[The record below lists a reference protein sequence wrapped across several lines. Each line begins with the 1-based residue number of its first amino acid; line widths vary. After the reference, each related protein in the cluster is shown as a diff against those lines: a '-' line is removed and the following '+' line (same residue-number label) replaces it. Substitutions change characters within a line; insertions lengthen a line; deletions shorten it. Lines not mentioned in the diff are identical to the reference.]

1 MAHYRSWLVL
11 VVLLLSVLFSST
23 TLTATLPQTEDPAA
37 LPPFTT
43 GEGIA
48 SPALQGW
55 ERVQFQGGSQGQF
68 SVLLNAPLCAELNTP
83 ACRSDLSAPRHQV
96 GLTVERAESEAT
108 LPGDELPDT
117 LRQLGYQA
125 EPATVVGQRALRFT
139 NAHSAAAYAA
149 VYTLELEGVYYHITF
164 SRSFLNAP
172 TALDQILASLEL
184 RPAEAPASFR
194 HTASP
199 DAPPVDP
206 EPDST
211 PAPGEQRFLTYLPF
225 VTSAPLTDNP
235 FVRAQAASPRLQS
248 AAQVFNPSDF
258 TSFSLATLI
267 SAARQHGRDGT
278 NPYGYSIPGL
288 NGALFIDCMLR
299 YAGFAPA
306 RCTGVNETQSYVA
319 MSTLRTALLASGA
332 VAVAEVNVVPG
343 DILFLNYAGTYCWGG
358 VTVEIQP
365 NPRRV
370 LVATQTRNF
379 EAQSAAA
386 LTCLHEEEPNKF
398 VEVVPTRSYLRLD
411 SSAPFAS
418 FIAPELSAARRLPPG
433 SHTLSYTASDPNAP
447 SSGIQGFSIAFLRDG
462 LQTMLANRIPQTS
475 LGADL
480 DFPCRALD
488 LAVVAYDGS
497 GNASL
502 EQAGYLDAFVL
513 LRGDA
518 DGDGQIT
525 EADYALIRAA
535 DDLVAGQPGYHAG
548 LDPTDD
554 GVVDA
559 ADRLFV
565 EAILQ
570 HSCPQP

>member
-11 VVLLLSVLFSST
+11 AVLLLSVLFSST
-23 TLTATLPQTEDPAA
+23 TLTAALPQAKDVAA
-37 LPPFTT
+37 LPAFSD

-55 ERVQFQGGSQGQF
+55 ERVPVQGGAVGRF
-68 SVLLNAPLCAELNTP
+68 AELLNAPLCAEQNTP
-83 ACRSDLSAPRHQV
+83 ACRSDLNAPIHQV
-96 GLTVERAESEAT
+96 GLTVERAASEAT
-108 LPGDELPDT
+108 PPGDELPAT
-117 LRQLGYQA
+117 LVQLGYQA
-125 EPATVVGQRALRFT
+125 EATLVAGQPALRFT
-139 NAHSAAAYAA
+139 NPHPDAAYAV
-149 VYTLELEGVYYHITF
+149 VYTLELEAVYYHLTF

-172 TALDQILASLEL
+172 VALDQILTSLEF
-184 RPAEAPASFR
+184 RPGEAPAPFR
-194 HTASP
+194 HTANP
-199 DAPPVDP
+199 DVPPTDP
-206 EPDST
+206 EPD
-211 PAPGEQRFLTYLPF
+211 PPPDPGEQRFLTYLPF
-225 VTSAPLTDNP
+225 ITHAPLAVNP
-235 FVRAQAASPRLQS
+235 FARTLADPPRIKS
-248 AAQVFNPSDF
+248 AAQVFNPADF
-258 TSFSLATLI
+258 TSFSLTTLI
-267 SAARQHGRDGT
+267 SAARQHGGNGT
-278 NPYGYSIPGL
+278 NPYSYSIPGF

-306 RCTGVNETQSYVA
+306 RCTGTSATQSYIA
-319 MSTLRTALLASGA
+319 MSTLRTALLDSGA
-332 VAVAEVNVVPG
+332 VAVAEANVVPG

-370 LVATQTRNF
+370 RVATQTRDF
-379 EAQSAAA
+379 EAVNAAA
-386 LTCLHEEEPNKF
+386 LICLHEISAGVF

-411 SSAPFAS
+411 SNAPFAS
-418 FIAPELSAARRLPPG
+418 FIAPELNAARRLNPG
-433 SHTLSYTASDPNAP
+433 NHTLSYSASDPGAP
-447 SSGIQGFSIAFLRDG
+447 SSGIQGFSIAYLRDG
-462 LQTMLANRIPQTS
+462 LRSMLANRIVQTS
-475 LGADL
+475 LVADL

-502 EQAGYLDAFVL
+502 EQAGYLNAFVL

-525 EADYALIRAA
+525 EVDYTLIRAA
-535 DDLVAGQPGYHAG
+535 DGLIAGQPGYQQG
-548 LDPTDD
+548 LDPSDD
-554 GVVDA
+554 GVIDA